1 MGSLA
6 KNTSH
11 SFENEDMQLGLTQ
24 TANIVIFV
32 NHPVAKRAFRSLKFR
47 TKFLKGILK
56 AYEAEDILKR

>member
-1 MGSLA
+1 
-6 KNTSH
+6 
-11 SFENEDMQLGLTQ
+11 MQLGLTQ

-47 TKFLKGILK
+47 TKILKGILK